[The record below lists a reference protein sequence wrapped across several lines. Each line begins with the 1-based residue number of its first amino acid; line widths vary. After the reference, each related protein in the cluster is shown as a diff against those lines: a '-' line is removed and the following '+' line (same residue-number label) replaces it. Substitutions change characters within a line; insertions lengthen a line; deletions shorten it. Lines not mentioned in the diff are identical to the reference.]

1 MDYSSSVVGYM
12 QQRAVELK
20 MEELKYFYVSASIIF
35 SRSSAFAYDCII
47 IIIIIIVLTG

>member
-20 MEELKYFYVSASIIF
+20 MEELKYFYVIAFIIF
-35 SRSSAFAYDCII
+35 SSSSAFSYDCII
-47 IIIIIIVLTG
+47 IIIIVRTG

>member
-20 MEELKYFYVSASIIF
+20 MEELKYFYVIASIIF
-35 SRSSAFAYDCII
+35 SRSSAFSYYC